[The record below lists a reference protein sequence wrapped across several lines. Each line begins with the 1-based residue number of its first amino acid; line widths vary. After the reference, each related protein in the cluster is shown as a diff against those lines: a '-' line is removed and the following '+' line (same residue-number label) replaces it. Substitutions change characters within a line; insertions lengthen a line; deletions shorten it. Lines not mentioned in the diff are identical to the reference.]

1 VGVRDDELD
10 AREPAL
16 VELREEL
23 APRLLGLLGA
33 DRHRKKLTV
42 AVEADA
48 IGHQR
53 RDVLDRP
60 GPACVEEGRVEEEV
74 RDRAVDARLP
84 QLLDLGAQSLR
95 HPAHRRL
102 AHVLAH

>member
-1 VGVRDDELD
+1 VDDAPLLRRLGQVEADCLRDASVGVRDDELD

-60 GPACVEEGRVEEEV
+60 GPACVVRVPRIV
-74 RDRAVDARLP
+74 
-84 QLLDLGAQSLR
+84 
-95 HPAHRRL
+95 
-102 AHVLAH
+102 